1 MIKTISTKYYLYKRS
16 TNYREYLKNNILLLG
31 LAGLVLLAGYVD
43 TLIIGGK

>member
-1 MIKTISTKYYLYKRS
+1 MRTIARKYNLYKRS
-16 TNYREYLKNNILLLG
+16 TNYREYLKNNILLIG